1 MKTMNKKMPIIGITP
16 QIDYETGEYKV
27 NDPYT
32 DCLLRAG
39 AIPLILPFTAEQSE
53 LERLTALCDGFLLT
67 GGHDIHPSYY
77 GEPMQEY
84 CNQPVSLRDTLES
97 LLVPLILESQK
108 PLLAVCRGVQV
119 LNVFCGGT
127 LYQDIHA
134 QEVTEKSHRQPDTP
148 EAHTVTCVE
157 GTLAAELL
165 GTSPIAVNTLHHQA
179 VKDVGQ
185 GLRVAAYS
193 EDGLIEALD
202 MPSHNFVLGVQW
214 HPELLSAKNEMQFQ
228 IFKRFIET
236 SSAI

>member
-1 MKTMNKKMPIIGITP
+1 MKTMTKKMPIIGITP

-27 NDPYT
+27 TAPYT
-32 DCLLRAG
+32 NCLLRAG
-39 AIPLILPFTAEQSE
+39 ATPLILPFAEDQAE

-67 GGHDIHPSYY
+67 GGHDLHPSYY
-77 GEPMQEY
+77 GEPMQDN
-84 CNQPVSLRDTLES
+84 CNQPASIRDALES
-97 LLVPLILESQK
+97 RLVPMILASRK

-179 VKDVGQ
+179 VKDVGK

-202 MPSHNFVLGVQW
+202 IPDHPFALGVQW
-214 HPELLSAKNEMQFQ
+214 HPEMMAASHPQQMALFH
-228 IFKRFIET
+228 RFVAQAQ
-236 SSAI
+236 S

>member
-1 MKTMNKKMPIIGITP
+1 MNKKTPIIGITP
-16 QIDYETGEYKV
+16 QIDYETGEYRV
-27 NDPYT
+27 TAPYI
-32 DCLLRAG
+32 DSLLRAG
-39 AIPLILPFTAEQSE
+39 ATPLILPFTEEQAE
-53 LERLTALCDGFLLT
+53 LERLITLCDGFVLS

-77 GEPMQEY
+77 GESMQEY
-84 CNQPVSLRDTLES
+84 CNSPVPIRDTLES
-97 LLVPLILESQK
+97 RLVPMILASRK

-134 QEVTEKSHRQPDTP
+134 QEVTEKSHRQPNTP

-202 MPSHNFVLGVQW
+202 IPDHPFALGVQW
-214 HPELLSAKNEMQFQ
+214 HPEMMAASHPQQMALFH
-228 IFKRFIET
+228 RFVAQAQ
-236 SSAI
+236 S